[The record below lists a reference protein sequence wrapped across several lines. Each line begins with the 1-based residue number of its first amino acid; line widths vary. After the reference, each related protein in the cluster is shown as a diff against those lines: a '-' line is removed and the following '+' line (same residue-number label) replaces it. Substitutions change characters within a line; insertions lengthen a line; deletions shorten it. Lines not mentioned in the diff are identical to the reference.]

1 MNLLDFGEIW
11 SRDLNARLTLQPQ
24 GLECPPSQQDST
36 PKGIE
41 DFGEGSNCF
50 SNCQAVPT
58 GLHAERH

>member
-41 DFGEGSNCF
+41 DWPEACCYIYRNPRMSVCM
-50 SNCQAVPT
+50 T
-58 GLHAERH
+58 